1 MLFLRRNL
9 ELFLGQ
15 GGNWMP
21 LVIPVQMQDCLLIL
35 VLMPFSCQEPTEMTE
50 NTRRRASLLNS
61 FGDHSQSILA
71 PENKS
76 SLLYLKTIIVGFPG
90 LIIKKTQQKMMRRC
104 LPSMLMRK
112 WLASSNTSTKFTHI
126 TELSIYF
133 CHGDVISHLEML
145 KKNTDKWKL
154 LQTT

>member
-1 MLFLRRNL
+1 
-9 ELFLGQ
+9 
-15 GGNWMP
+15 MP

-90 LIIKKTQQKMMRRC
+90 LIIKKTQ
-104 LPSMLMRK
+104 
-112 WLASSNTSTKFTHI
+112 
-126 TELSIYF
+126 
-133 CHGDVISHLEML
+133 
-145 KKNTDKWKL
+145 
-154 LQTT
+154 